1 MAGSD
6 KALLCAFLLAALL
19 GTWTRGLLLNDG
31 GILMSVGWLGDAWHL
46 YFDQITGRAI
56 SVLTLFGPAWAAR
69 AVLGLG
75 ASAYMTVAHIL
86 YFAVPLVLWLA
97 LRPVQRDR
105 LFSPPSLSIALG
117 TIEFPTTLILR

>member
-1 MAGSD
+1 MARSD
-6 KALLCAFLLAALL
+6 KALLGVFLLAALL
-19 GTWTRGLLLNDG
+19 GAWTRGLLLSDG

-56 SVLTLFGPAWAAR
+56 SVLMLFGPAWAAR

-97 LRPVQRDR
+97 LRAVERGR
-105 LFSPPSLSIALG
+105 LVSPAHLAVG
-117 TIEFPTTLILR
+117 

>member
-69 AVLGLG
+69 AVLGAG
-75 ASAYMTVAHIL
+75 AIPYMTVAHIL
-86 YFAVPLVLWLA
+86 YFAVPLALWLA
-97 LRPVQRDR
+97 LR
-105 LFSPPSLSIALG
+105 ALLHIHHV
-117 TIEFPTTLILR
+117 THLYPAVDQVMMLLTTKTS